1 MFRPLESVTINVNVS
16 ELSKFVGG
24 WRAPQITQPNLAM
37 IMMAP
42 SVTLKK
48 SFVVLVAQDSPVHQR
63 WFVRRRGHWS
73 LASNQRQDGH
83 CIVTFVVNAIT
94 KHRFFIAAVNE
105 VRSYSF
111 AVILRISMRQERIND
126 TDTLA
131 SYKPPNYKM
140 TIRKYLFALL
150 SFYFGQSRTLTKLL
164 PSQW

>member
-1 MFRPLESVTINVNVS
+1 MSMCLNCPNL
-16 ELSKFVGG
+16 LVGG
-24 WRAPQITQPNLAM
+24 ASDHTTKSSHDYGAFSYI
-37 IMMAP
+37 
-42 SVTLKK
+42 KK
-48 SFVVLVAQDSPVHQR
+48 SFVELVAQDSPVHQR